1 MSNIEEDIKEIRES
15 IEEAYR
21 SYDYDLD
28 YSPFSKGI
36 AEILERIL
44 SERESDKKRIKELE
58 EERDQWH
65 GCFIVTMEN
74 SIPKQ
79 KVKDVLQNNRNELFS
94 TTYINDEQYKPYT
107 MQIKRINKIE
117 NELLEDK

>member
-1 MSNIEEDIKEIRES
+1 MSNIEIIQDFIEEMRSFELSKDTVEIVNALEDIL
-15 IEEAYR
+15 A
-21 SYDYDLD
+21 
-28 YSPFSKGI
+28 
-36 AEILERIL
+36 
-44 SERESDKKRIKELE
+44 EREQKDKRIKELE
-58 EERDQWH
+58 EENRIFALE
-65 GCFIVTMEN
+65 GSRVVLKLYIEEN
-74 SIPKQ
+74 YIPKQ